1 MIDFLINIL
10 THEFTLTL
18 YGVMLFHIEQCI
30 QLKTPYKE
38 SVEKVKKG
46 VISSLIWIGF
56 VIAFDDELLARY
68 NEFAHVD
75 YSDPPFFMYILG
87 GFMVDFLREWY
98 KKFRKENAEA

>member
-1 MIDFLINIL
+1 MVDFILNIL

-30 QLKTPYKE
+30 ESKLTYKE
-38 SVEKVKKG
+38 SVDKIKQG
-46 VISSLIWIGF
+46 IISSLIWVGF
-56 VIAFDDELLARY
+56 VIAFDDELLSRY
-68 NEFAHVD
+68 NGFANVD

-87 GFMVDFLREWY
+87 GFMVDFLRSAY

>member
-1 MIDFLINIL
+1 MIDFLLNIF

-30 QLKTPYKE
+30 QDKLPYKE
-38 SVEKVKKG
+38 SVKNIKRG
-46 VISSLIWIGF
+46 VVSSLIWVGF
-56 VIAFDDELLARY
+56 VIAFDDELLSRY
-68 NEFAHVD
+68 NEFANVD

-87 GFMVDFLREWY
+87 GFMVDFLKEWY

>member
-30 QLKTPYKE
+30 ESKLSFNE
-38 SVEKVKKG
+38 SVDKVKKG
-46 VISSLIWIGF
+46 IISSFIWIGF

-75 YSDPPFFMYILG
+75 YSNPPFFMYILG
-87 GFMVDFLREWY
+87 GFMVDFLRASY